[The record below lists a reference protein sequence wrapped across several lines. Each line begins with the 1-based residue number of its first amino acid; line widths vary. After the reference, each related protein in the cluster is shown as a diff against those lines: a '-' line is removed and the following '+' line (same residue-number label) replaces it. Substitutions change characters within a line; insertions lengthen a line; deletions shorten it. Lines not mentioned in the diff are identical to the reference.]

1 MKVSC
6 LKVTALAAV
15 SLALM
20 GCASSS
26 PLVRVGLLG
35 AARGKDPVAMQ
46 NSLVAAGALMDP
58 EEALHQAQA
67 LRKSA
72 DFQGAAK
79 LLSQLVQASPD
90 DARVLGEYAKTLIA
104 LNRFSDGL
112 TYIDRAIAVQPDDW
126 TFHSA
131 RGVALDGRK
140 DYAAAQLSYDRALA
154 LKPGEPIILSNAA
167 LSHMHAGDL
176 AGAEALLLQATQA
189 GSEFPRIATNL
200 AVVRSM
206 RATSQPAPTPQTT
219 VIVSAP
225 PAKPPAVAAAIPKPQ
240 APVVASVPPV
250 EHAAPVAP
258 AKIATPVQKPAVPA
272 VTNSPVAREA
282 ASAAQTNAAL
292 IQAPPPSAET
302 QKPDST
308 ALRQTISKGSKPE
321 AIAPKKA
328 AKKEVPTA
336 LLLRPALTEG
346 RPIALASAQGK

>member
-1 MKVSC
+1 MKVPC
-6 LKVTALAAV
+6 VKATALAAV

-20 GCASSS
+20 GCASTSS
-26 PLVRVGLLG
+26 LVRVGLLG

-46 NSLVAAGALMDP
+46 NSLVAAGSLLDP

-79 LLSQLVQASPD
+79 LLSQLAQASPD

-104 LNRFSDGL
+104 LNRPSDGL
-112 TYIDRAIAVQPDDW
+112 TYVDRAIALEPDDW
-126 TFHSA
+126 TLHSA
-131 RGVALDGRK
+131 RGVALDQRK
-140 DYAAAQLSYDRALA
+140 DYAAAQLSYDRALT

-200 AVVRSM
+200 AMVRSM
-206 RATSQPAPTPQTT
+206 RATSQPAPTPQAT

-225 PAKPPAVAAAIPKPQ
+225 PAKPPAVAATVPKPQ

-250 EHAAPVAP
+250 EHAAPVATAVP
-258 AKIATPVQKPAVPA
+258 KPVQKPAVPA

-282 ASAAQTNAAL
+282 ASAAQTNAAI
-292 IQAPPPSAET
+292 IQASPSVET
-302 QKPDST
+302 PKSDS
-308 ALRQTISKGSKPE
+308 AVLRPTVSKDAKGE
-321 AIAPKKA
+321 FGAPKKA
-328 AKKEVPTA
+328 AKKEIPTA